1 MTGSNLDGWVGQ
13 PNTITIILGGGEW
26 LVVTKKIHKEEGE
39 MGEERE

>member
-13 PNTITIILGGGEW
+13 PNTITIIWGEW
-26 LVVTKKIHKEEGE
+26 LVVTEKIHKEEGE

>member
-13 PNTITIILGGGEW
+13 PNTITIILGGEW
-26 LVVTKKIHKEEGE
+26 LVVTEKIHKEEGE